1 MTMQR
6 GTKQINGF
14 TAQLIMVLV
23 LRVVV
28 TVNLVA
34 RFPLARI
41 AQEKIAMTRKT
52 WEMAFASF

>member
-1 MTMQR
+1 MTTQR